1 MSDSKTV
8 RSIAEARS
16 NDGVPES
23 WDDASWLQRTQARPS
38 RLPPGRHTA
47 ITRTLYNYSS
57 YKSWAEK
64 VRTSWDAGEAD
75 EK

>member
-1 MSDSKTV
+1 MSDMKTA
-8 RSIAEARS
+8 RSIAPPRAVADAP
-16 NDGVPES
+16 DGREE
-23 WDDASWLQRTQARPS
+23 ASWLQRSQAKPS

-64 VRTSWDAGEAD
+64 VRTSWDAPAE

>member
-1 MSDSKTV
+1 MSDTKAA
-8 RSIAEARS
+8 RSIVEVPS
-16 NDGVPES
+16 NGGVPQS
-23 WDDASWLQRTQARPS
+23 WDDASWLQRSQSRPS

-64 VRTSWDAGEAD
+64 VRTSWDPGSE

>member
-1 MSDSKTV
+1 MSDTKTA
-8 RSIAEARS
+8 RSMAHARAVAEA
-16 NDGVPES
+16 P
-23 WDDASWLQRTQARPS
+23 DAREEVSWLQRSQAKPS
-38 RLPPGRHTA
+38 RLPAGRHTA

-64 VRTSWDAGEAD
+64 VRTSWDAPAE